1 MKTAK
6 YQNRF
11 YRDWVY
17 PKDLFQERIAVQETD
32 LQILTD
38 KPLDKGFVIN
48 KIKVYRH
55 QIEKYITKDERF
67 LNSLKPISVDLKA
80 PSVVREMAKAAKKV
94 NVGPMAAVAGAIAQ
108 FLGVSLLKKGY
119 KDVIIENGGDI
130 FLKITRPIKVGVY
143 SGRSRFSKNISLK
156 IKPKSSAIGICA
168 SSGTIG
174 HSLSFGC
181 ADSVVIL
188 SSSAILSDA
197 VATAAGNL
205 ILSPKDLPSGIA
217 FCRGIKGISGA
228 LIILKNKLACWG
240 DIELE

>member
-1 MKTAK
+1 MKTVK
-6 YQNRF
+6 YQKRF

-17 PKDLFQERIAVQETD
+17 PKGLFQERIMVQETD

-38 KPLDKGFVIN
+38 KLLDKKFLVN
-48 KIKVYRH
+48 KIKYYRG
-55 QIEKYITKDERF
+55 QIEKYITRDERF
-67 LNSLKPISVDLKA
+67 LNSLKPIVVEINS
-80 PSVVREMAKAAKKV
+80 PPIVREMAKAAKKA

-130 FLKITRPIKVGVY
+130 FLKIIRPIIVGIY
-143 SGRSRFSKNISLK
+143 SGRSRLSKNIFLK
-156 IKPKSSAIGICA
+156 IKSKNSAMGICA

-181 ADSVVIL
+181 ADSVVIV
-188 SSSAILSDA
+188 SKSAILSDA
-197 VATAAGNL
+197 VATAVGNL

-240 DIELE
+240 NIELC